1 MFARALGLTVGVL
14 AMMSVGLTAANWP
27 QFRGLRGDAVVT
39 EAFPQEW
46 GAETNVKWR
55 IDNPGEG
62 WSTPIVWGDRV
73 FLTAAVQ
80 IKPPEERESDEVDQ
94 QGGRGRRGGRGYL
107 NNLTTAVYRWEV
119 QCLDAA
125 TGELLW
131 RQVAR
136 EGHPLLERHSSNTYA
151 SETPIT
157 DGERVYA
164 YFGMT
169 GLFCYDMQGEPL
181 WQKDLG
187 NYEMRAG
194 WGTSSSPVL
203 HDGKLFLQ
211 IDNQEQSF
219 IVALGA
225 ATGEEV
231 WRMDRGEPSHYST
244 PVVWTNG
251 QRTEIVTCG
260 QRARS
265 YDPNTG
271 DLLWEL
277 DLTGGRSSATPLA
290 VGDRLYIGTEL
301 RNRGGDDD
309 GGGILFAVK
318 AGAMGDISLGEGE
331 SSNEFVL
338 WRLDKAGL
346 QMASPVL
353 CEGHLYVLERRSGV
367 LHCVNAE
374 SGEMAYEKRMPGA
387 RAFWASPWVYKD
399 KVYCPDD
406 TGNTHIVQG
415 GPDFNVLGKN
425 TIEERI
431 WSTAAIANG
440 ALYLRTVD
448 SIYCIS
454 H

>member
-1 MFARALGLTVGVL
+1 M
-14 AMMSVGLTAANWP
+14 
-27 QFRGLRGDAVVT
+27 
-39 EAFPQEW
+39 
-46 GAETNVKWR
+46 
-55 IDNPGEG
+55 
-62 WSTPIVWGDRV
+62 
-73 FLTAAVQ
+73 
-80 IKPPEERESDEVDQ
+80 
-94 QGGRGRRGGRGYL
+94 
-107 NNLTTAVYRWEV
+107 TAVYRWEV
-119 QCLDAA
+119 QCLDAT

-136 EGHPLLERHSSNTYA
+136 EGNPPLERHSSNTYA

-169 GLFCYDMQGEPL
+169 GFFCFDMQGEPL

-219 IVALGA
+219 IVALDA

-231 WRMDRGEPSHYST
+231 WRMDRDEPSHYST
-244 PVVWTNG
+244 PVVWTNS

-265 YDPNTG
+265 YDPATG
-271 DLLWEL
+271 ELLWEL

-290 VGDRLYIGTEL
+290 IGDRLFIGSEL

-309 GGGILFAVK
+309 GGGMLFAVK
-318 AGAMGDISLGEGE
+318 AGAEGDISLGEGE
-331 SSNEFVL
+331 SSNDFVL
-338 WRLDKAGL
+338 WSLEKAGL

-374 SGEMAYEKRMPGA
+374 TGEMAYAKRMPGA
-387 RAFWASPWVYKD
+387 RAFWASPWVYED
-399 KVYCPDD
+399 RVYCPDD

-415 GPDFNVLGKN
+415 GPEFKVIGKN

-448 SIYCIS
+448 SIYCIAQ
-454 H
+454 

>member
-1 MFARALGLTVGVL
+1 MFGRTLVLSVGVL
-14 AMMSVGLTAANWP
+14 ALVPVGSIAGNWP
-27 QFRGLRGDAVVT
+27 QFRGPGGDAVVT
-39 EAFPQEW
+39 ESFPQEW
-46 GAETNVKWR
+46 SAETNVRWR

-62 WSTPIVWGDRV
+62 WSAPAVWGDRV

-80 IKPPEERESDEVDQ
+80 IKPPKASEPESDDRQ
-94 QGGRGRRGGRGYL
+94 GRRGGRGRRYRNDL
-107 NNLTTAVYRWEV
+107 MTAVYRWEV
-119 QCLDAA
+119 QCRNAE

-131 RQVAR
+131 RQIAR
-136 EGHPLLERHSSNTYA
+136 EGHPPLERHSSNTYA

-157 DGERVYA
+157 DGDRVYA

-169 GLFCYDMQGEPL
+169 GLFCFDMQGELL

-203 HDGKLFLQ
+203 EDSKLFLQ

-219 IVALGA
+219 IVALDA

-231 WRMDRGEPSHYST
+231 WRRDRDEPSHYST
-244 PVVWTNG
+244 PVVWNNS
-251 QRTEIVTCG
+251 QRTEILTCG
-260 QRARS
+260 QQARS

-271 DLLWEL
+271 DLLWEM

-290 VGDRLYIGTEL
+290 IGDRLYIGTEL

-309 GGGILFAVK
+309 GGGMLFAVK
-318 AGAMGDISLGEGE
+318 SGAKGDISLAEGTA
-331 SSNEFVL
+331 SNEFVL
-338 WRLDKAGL
+338 WKLDKSGL

-374 SGEMAYEKRMPGA
+374 TGEMTYEKRIPGA
-387 RAFWASPWVYKD
+387 RAFWASPWVYED

-406 TGNTHIVQG
+406 SGTTHIVQG
-415 GPDFNVLGKN
+415 GPEFKVLGKN

-431 WSTAAIANG
+431 WSTAAIADG

-448 SIYCIS
+448 SVYCIA